1 MGRFKINFTLRP
13 PAEIVP
19 WGENND
25 HLSWFALTDSDLWIN
40 VGERTIYEYSDAAR
54 EHWSCDIRYN
64 DYQLSRFLE
73 DFSGIFAH
81 IRESVPRE
89 YYEHINEFIRDTDN
103 WNNLYQ
109 DDNSVDDDAFW
120 AFYDEKYEPLTE
132 WLYSRIFDSGHLIGG
147 PHIGCFRCSD
157 MIKIWWDGDYTL
169 DGGESI
175 WTAPSGEFELP
186 YADFVSEVKRFF
198 EEFYAAMDKQ
208 VETALQTD
216 WDNTPDWGK
225 VNLDKKYL
233 SKEHKERKEGFSQ
246 AVSLLDEEISATDWS
261 KVEEILKI
269 MKKEL
274 NAEE

>member
-1 MGRFKINFTLRP
+1 MTGFRINFTLRP

-25 HLSWFALTDSDLWIN
+25 SLSWFALTDSDLWIN
-40 VGERTIYEYSDAAR
+40 VDERTIYEYSDAAR
-54 EHWSCDIRYN
+54 EHWNCDIRYN

-73 DFSGIFAH
+73 DFSSTFGF
-81 IRESVPRE
+81 IRESVPHK
-89 YYEHINEFIRDTDN
+89 YYDHINEFIHDTDK

-109 DDNSVDDDAFW
+109 DDDSVDDEAFM

-132 WLYSRIFDSGHLIGG
+132 WFYNRIFDSGHLIGG
-147 PHIGCFRCSD
+147 PHIGCFRCGD
-157 MIKIWWDGDYTL
+157 MIKIWWDSDYTL
-169 DGGESI
+169 DNGESI

-186 YADFVSEVKRFF
+186 YADFVVEVKRFF
-198 EEFYAAMDKQ
+198 EEFYATMDKQ

-216 WDNTPDWGK
+216 WDNTPDWGR

-233 SKEHKERKEGFSQ
+233 AKEHKERKDGFRR
-246 AVSLLDEEISATDWS
+246 AVALLDENVSTTDWS
-261 KVEEILKI
+261 KVEEMSKI
-269 MKKEL
+269 MKNEI